1 MTYES
6 ILERESLTSP
16 GVTFVLAKM
25 SFGRRV
31 ELTRR
36 LREIAQR
43 VEFLEAGDARE
54 KIDAALLTSEIDRL
68 YMLWGLKEVRGL
80 ELDGGPGTPESLA
93 ARVLEQEHQAYPEAV
108 FLFCAGR
115 LEVQGRC
122 VRILPPQG

>member
-43 VEFLEAGDARE
+43 VEFLEAGDVKE

-68 YMLWGLKEVRGL
+68 YVLWGLKEIRGL

-93 ARVLEQEHQAYPEAV
+93 AIGPEDLFREALAAV
-108 FLFCAGR
+108 KAECGLTETER
-115 LEVQGRC
+115 KN
-122 VRILPPQG
+122 

>member
-43 VEFLEAGDARE
+43 VEFLEAGDVRE

-68 YMLWGLKEVRGL
+68 YVLWGLKEVRGL

-93 ARVLEQEHQAYPEAV
+93 AIGPEDLFREALAAV
-108 FLFCAGR
+108 KAECGLTETER
-115 LEVQGRC
+115 KN
-122 VRILPPQG
+122 